1 MLSEVR
7 SLTTPPLFS
16 SILLHYDFT
25 ELYLY
30 PTLSDK
36 GLIGLAHMLKLSL
49 PLPISEFFRVNLE
62 TAMMQLCP
70 GGGEALEA
78 LRGLI
83 QGWEQQGTGYFWQQI
98 RDPKVVETI
107 EKAYTELFSATNY
120 ESALRLLGISVLWFT
135 GETPEAL
142 VRDQPATRALY
153 CTLYRRGKQRGV
165 LVHRKDLQVSK
176 EDQWYFPIAYDEIY
190 AYQTQKDEVHREL
203 VSTLSQLVSLTKA
216 HIAKASLLKA
226 EQVLLS
232 AQCLVNSRKA
242 AGLVPVVQGLFG
254 RQCHVCNGL
263 TREVVPL
270 TCQVHYSCPGHLKR
284 EGRECHL
291 CERREEVPLVLSV
304 DSLHTVSEIPPLAV
318 LSQPPD
324 LNTNIIGN
332 GPAFTDSVCQVCL
345 RRGETIPK
353 ACPCLCKACW
363 MRYLATYCVL
373 PTPVKCLLCEK
384 NADSRAIA
392 KALSMNL
399 DICAK
404 CKRLCVAAS
413 LLPINCRKMCKL
425 CILCNS
431 QPRIP
436 LDSSNRCAYCPKQC
450 CEEQRSGEAFC
461 SLPCGHD
468 VHSRCL
474 RSGKC
479 PICR

>member
-16 SILLHYDFT
+16 SVLLHYDFI

-30 PTLSDK
+30 PSLSDW

-70 GGGEALEA
+70 QGGEAIEA

-83 QGWEQQGTGYFWQQI
+83 QGWEQQDAGYFLHQI
-98 RDPKVVETI
+98 RDPKVVATI
-107 EKAYTELFSATNY
+107 EKAYTELFSATDY

-135 GETPEAL
+135 GEKRKAL

-153 CTLYRRGKQRGV
+153 CTLYKRGKQRGL

-216 HIAKASLLKA
+216 RISKASPLTA
-226 EQVLLS
+226 EHVLIS
-232 AQCLVNSRKA
+232 AQRLVSSQKA
-242 AGLVPVVQGLFG
+242 VGLVPVVRGLFG
-254 RQCHVCNGL
+254 RQCHVCNKL
-263 TREVVPL
+263 TREVVLL
-270 TCQVHYSCPGHLKR
+270 TCQVHSSCPGHLER
-284 EGRECHL
+284 GNRECHL
-291 CERREEVPLVLSV
+291 CEKDEEVSLAPSL
-304 DSLHTVSEIPPLAV
+304 DSLQIVAPVPPLAA
-318 LSQPPD
+318 LPQPPD
-324 LNTNIIGN
+324 LNTIIIDIAPALS
-332 GPAFTDSVCQVCL
+332 GPICKVCL

-363 MRYLATYCVL
+363 KRYLTTYCIL
-373 PTPVKCLLCEK
+373 PTHVKCLLCEE
-384 NADSRAIA
+384 NPDSRVIA
-392 KALSMNL
+392 RTLSIKLEN
-399 DICAK
+399 CAN
-404 CKRLCVAAS
+404 CKSLCLASS
-413 LLPINCRKMCKL
+413 LLPTNCRKMCKL
-425 CILCNS
+425 CMLCNS
-431 QPRIP
+431 QPRIQ
-436 LDSSNRCAYCPKQC
+436 LDANNRCAYCPKQC
-450 CEEQRSGEAFC
+450 CEEQCSAEALC

-479 PICR
+479 PFCL